1 MVLLVNRR
9 AYFDYDISDRIVA
22 GVVLTGA
29 EVKSLRSR
37 AGSLAGSYVQ
47 ILAEGVVL
55 LGAQIS
61 PYPYADNRDY
71 DPRSTRKLL
80 LRRKEI
86 YRLKKR
92 LQTGGL
98 SLVPIAFMIKNG
110 KIKLEI
116 GIGKGK
122 KQFQKRQ
129 QIKKRDLQRQ
139 LNRGEY

>member
-1 MVLLVNRR
+1 M
-9 AYFDYDISDRIVA
+9 
-22 GVVLTGA
+22 
-29 EVKSLRSR
+29 
-37 AGSLAGSYVQ
+37 
-47 ILAEGVVL
+47 
-55 LGAQIS
+55 